1 MSVVVHADHVSK
13 IFRLGDVGSHTLT
26 EDMRAAWY
34 KIMGKENPYLKLAS
48 ENDRTSGNSAGSDFV
63 WALKDINFEVNR
75 GEIVGLV
82 GRNGAG
88 KSTLLKIL
96 SRTTTPSQGEIK
108 IRGKVASLLEVGT
121 GFHPDL
127 TGRENIF
134 LNGAILGM
142 RKSEISAKF
151 NDIVE
156 FAGVQRYID
165 TPVKRYSSGMY
176 VRLAFAVAAHL
187 EPDILIID
195 EVLAVGDAEF
205 QNKCL
210 GKMKDVSDQGRTVL
224 FVSHNMGAVADLCS
238 RAILL
243 KQGMI
248 LQDGDTND
256 VIRTYVQQNMQVK
269 LNDSSALK
277 DPTVRRGGGQVRFEE
292 IKMLNS
298 QGKEVNEFL
307 PGDKVQIELS
317 VRIMSPV
324 KELFSSIAL
333 RSGRTR
339 DLVTST
345 RRNTIDVSSLKE
357 GDLVHLKYEFPRLT
371 LRPGVYETY
380 YWLGNHSAD
389 TAFDVVDNLLPP
401 LVVQMPP
408 DTNDLFLAGYFD
420 EPFTFEQYSR

>member
-1 MSVVVHADHVSK
+1 M
-13 IFRLGDVGSHTLT
+13 T
-26 EDMRAAWY
+26 
-34 KIMGKENPYLKLAS
+34 
-48 ENDRTSGNSAGSDFV
+48 
-63 WALKDINFEVNR
+63 
-75 GEIVGLV
+75 
-82 GRNGAG
+82 
-88 KSTLLKIL
+88 
-96 SRTTTPSQGEIK
+96 
-108 IRGKVASLLEVGT
+108 
-121 GFHPDL
+121 
-127 TGRENIF
+127 
-134 LNGAILGM
+134 
-142 RKSEISAKF
+142 KSEIKSKF
-151 NDIVE
+151 DEIVD
-156 FAGVQRYID
+156 FSGVERYID